1 MSTPA
6 NLPSGYTLVEGY
18 PSVEDYMH
26 LRRASGLTPVNA
38 HQARAAVTGA
48 WYGCYAV
55 STAETASPVA
65 MGRIIGDGGWYF
77 IIADMAVLPEHQ
89 RRGLGDAI
97 LKTLLE
103 RIRTHAAEGDA
114 YVTLFA
120 DVPGRRLYER
130 NGFKEAMPREMG
142 MDLVLKDVGTGGSQ
156 GGQPEDNQ
164 SNETVSSQ

>member
-1 MSTPA
+1 MSTSA

-26 LRRASGLTPVNA
+26 LRCASGLTAVNA
-38 HQARAAVTGA
+38 YQARAAVSGA

-55 STAETASPVA
+55 ASETASSAQKPVA

-77 IIADMAVLPEHQ
+77 LIADMAVLPEHQ

-97 LKTLLE
+97 LKMLLE
-103 RIRTHAAEGDA
+103 RIRTRAAKGDA

-120 DVPGRRLYER
+120 DISGRKLYEK

-142 MDLVLKDVGTGGSQ
+142 MDIVLKDIGTSGS
-156 GGQPEDNQ
+156 GENNQ
-164 SNETVSSQ
+164 SNKTVLSQ

>member
-1 MSTPA
+1 MSASVQIPT
-6 NLPSGYTLVEGY
+6 GYTLVEGF
-18 PSVEDYMH
+18 PAVEDYMH

-38 HQARAAVTGA
+38 QQAGAAVSGA
-48 WYGCYAV
+48 WYGCYV
-55 STAETASPVA
+55 AETTSPAKPVA

-97 LKTLLE
+97 LKTLME
-103 RIRTHAAEGDA
+103 RIRTHAAKGDA

-120 DVPGRRLYER
+120 DIPGRRLYEK

-142 MDLVLKDVGTGGSQ
+142 MDIVLKDAGT
-156 GGQPEDNQ
+156 
-164 SNETVSSQ
+164 SSTEGDRTI

>member
-1 MSTPA
+1 MSASISLPA
-6 NLPSGYTLVEGY
+6 GYALFEGY

-26 LRRASGLTPVNA
+26 LRRASGLAPMNA
-38 HQARAAVTGA
+38 QQSSAAVSGA
-48 WYGCYAV
+48 WHGCYV
-55 STAETASPVA
+55 AETTAPAKAVA

-89 RRGLGDAI
+89 RRGLGDVI

-103 RIRTHAAEGDA
+103 RVRTHAAKGDA

-120 DVPGRRLYER
+120 DAPGRRLYEK

-142 MDLVLKDVGTGGSQ
+142 MDIVLKDVDTSAGEGE
-156 GGQPEDNQ
+156 PAN
-164 SNETVSSQ
+164 

>member
-1 MSTPA
+1 MSTA
-6 NLPSGYTLVEGY
+6 SLPSGYTLVKGY
-18 PSVEDYMH
+18 PAVEDYMH

-38 HQARAAVTGA
+38 HQARAAVSGA
-48 WYGCYAV
+48 WYGCYVVA
-55 STAETASPVA
+55 AETASPVA

-103 RIRTHAAEGDA
+103 RIRTHAAKGDA

-142 MDLVLKDVGTGGSQ
+142 MDIVLKDVGTSGSE
-156 GGQPEDNQ
+156 G
-164 SNETVSSQ
+164 